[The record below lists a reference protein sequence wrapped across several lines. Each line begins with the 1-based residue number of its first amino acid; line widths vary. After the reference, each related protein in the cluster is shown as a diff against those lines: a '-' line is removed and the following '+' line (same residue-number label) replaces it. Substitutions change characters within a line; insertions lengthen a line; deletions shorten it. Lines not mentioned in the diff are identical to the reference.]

1 MKTLQVMCPKLPG
14 LIKIGEYYPG
24 QTYEVSEEIA
34 ERLISV
40 KGFIRVSEEEVRSVP
55 QQTVAV
61 EK

>member
-1 MKTLQVMCPKLPG
+1 MKTVQVMCPKLPG

-40 KGFIRVSEEEVRSVP
+40 KGFLRVPEEVRSVP
-55 QQTVAV
+55 QQTAAV